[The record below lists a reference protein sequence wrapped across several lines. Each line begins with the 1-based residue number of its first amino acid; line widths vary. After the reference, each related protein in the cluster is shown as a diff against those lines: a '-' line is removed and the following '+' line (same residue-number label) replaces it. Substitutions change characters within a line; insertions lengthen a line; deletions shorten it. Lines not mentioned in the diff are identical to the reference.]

1 MSSLVRGPAQVVF
14 AALAD
19 AFAAAATGPCVLEA
33 TISNA
38 CEDSAGDAETP

>member
-19 AFAAAATGPCVLEA
+19 AFAAAATGACVLEA
-33 TISNA
+33 TVSNA
-38 CEDSAGDAETP
+38 CASRAGDPQAP